1 MPQSL
6 LRLVLRH
13 ATAGSGQPR
22 ASCPTSTSSALSFTS
37 ALKGEGPA
45 GARGGETS
53 LSRRRPSGP
62 ASTRADNEH
71 LHEVVAVPV
80 SRPERRHAPAAPPR
94 APPLPRPPLALPAC
108 APLQPFSAIAVTGPC
123 STNNVRRP
131 RTQVENGRSS
141 SPRAIQ
147 TTHQVS
153 ILYRVARRTRW
164 CRRRVV
170 GPTRSA
176 VKSP

>member
-71 LHEVVAVPV
+71 LHAVVAVPV

-94 APPLPRPPLALPAC
+94 APPLPARGHRWRCPRAHRFSRSAPSRLQDRVRRTMYDVLEHKWRMAV
-108 APLQPFSAIAVTGPC
+108 APLPERF
-123 STNNVRRP
+123 R
-131 RTQVENGRSS
+131 
-141 SPRAIQ
+141 
-147 TTHQVS
+147 
-153 ILYRVARRTRW
+153 RRTK
-164 CRRRVV
+164 CRFCIELRGAHAGADGESSVRLV
-170 GPTRSA
+170 P
-176 VKSP
+176 P